1 MSAGSHRSSL
11 SVSESRV
18 LLQSQ
23 SLFIKMLILFVFKV
37 NMVVQRKSDTFSKRL
52 NKREHEESFTLF
64 VSEKL
69 CVYNLY
75 LLLVY
80 SRDTCWL
87 SPILHLL

>member
-1 MSAGSHRSSL
+1 MSAGSRRSSL

-18 LLQSQ
+18 LLQSL

-37 NMVVQRKSDTFSKRL
+37 NVVVQRKSDTFSKML

-64 VSEKL
+64 VCEKL

-75 LLLVY
+75 LLVY

>member
-1 MSAGSHRSSL
+1 MSAGSRRSSL
-11 SVSESRV
+11 SVSESCV
-18 LLQSQ
+18 LLQSL

-37 NMVVQRKSDTFSKRL
+37 NVVVQRKSDTFSKML

-64 VSEKL
+64 VCEKL

-75 LLLVY
+75 LLVY
-80 SRDTCWL
+80 SRDTSWL

>member
-64 VSEKL
+64 VCEKL